1 MLGLSKGNDEYSY
14 LVLTLYLIIF
24 VLQGCIAIPTPDHG
38 GGPELKIGKEN
49 AEFIQLQKTTFEDI
63 ILEFGPPSFYIPES
77 RVLAY
82 SWREKEGYVLGV
94 HPMGVPI
101 AGSIPSPHLFL
112 IEIDEDYRVKRFEEL
127 EIDRD
132 VGLIDFA
139 RKWSTA
145 EQ

>member
-1 MLGLSKGNDEYSY
+1 MHGLIKGKYKYFN
-14 LVLTLYLIIF
+14 LFLNIQLIMF
-24 VLQGCIAIPTPDHG
+24 LLQGCIAIPTPDHG
-38 GGPELKIGKEN
+38 GGLDLKISKEQV
-49 AEFIQLQKTTFEDI
+49 AFIELQKTTFEDI

-82 SWREKEGYVLGV
+82 SWREKEGYFLGV

-132 VGLIDFA
+132 VGLKAFA

>member
-1 MLGLSKGNDEYSY
+1 MHGLIKVRNKCFF
-14 LVLTLYLIIF
+14 LFLCLQLILLL
-24 VLQGCIAIPTPDHG
+24 LQGCIAIPTPDHG
-38 GGPELKIGKEN
+38 GGPDLKIGKEQV
-49 AEFIQLQKTTFEDI
+49 AFIELQKTTFEDI
-63 ILEFGPPSFYIPES
+63 ILEFGPPSFFIPEN

-82 SWREKEGYVLGV
+82 SWEETEGYFVGV
-94 HPMGVPI
+94 HPMGVPV

-112 IEIDEDYRVKRFEEL
+112 IEIDEGYRVKRFEEL
-127 EIDRD
+127 EVDRD

>member
-1 MLGLSKGNDEYSY
+1 MHGLIKMGKKHFCLFLN
-14 LVLTLYLIIF
+14 LQLIIF
-24 VLQGCIAIPTPDHG
+24 LLQGCIAIPTPDHA

-49 AEFIQLQKTTFEDI
+49 AEFIHLQKTTFEDV

-82 SWREKEGYVLGV
+82 SWTEIEGYVLGV
-94 HPMGVPI
+94 HPMGVPF

-112 IEIDEDYRVKRFEEL
+112 IEFDENYLVKRFEEM

-132 VGLIDFA
+132 VDLKSFA
-139 RKWSTA
+139 SKWPTA
-145 EQ
+145 EE

>member
-1 MLGLSKGNDEYSY
+1 MHGLSKGRYSYFY
-14 LVLTLYLIIF
+14 LVLTLQLIIF

-49 AEFIQLQKTTFEDI
+49 TEFIQLQKTTFEDI
-63 ILEFGPPSFYIPES
+63 VLEFGPPSFYIPEN

-112 IEIDEDYRVKRFEEL
+112 IEVDDGYLVKRFEEM
-127 EIDRD
+127 EVDRD
-132 VGLIDFA
+132 VDLKSFA
-139 RKWSTA
+139 KEWGTA
-145 EQ
+145 KQ

>member
-1 MLGLSKGNDEYSY
+1 MHGLIKGENKYFS
-14 LVLTLYLIIF
+14 LFLKIQLIMF
-24 VLQGCIAIPTPDHG
+24 LLQGCIAIPTPDHG
-38 GGPELKIGKEN
+38 GGLDLKISKEQV
-49 AEFIQLQKTTFEDI
+49 AFIELQKTTFEDI
-63 ILEFGPPSFYIPES
+63 IVEFGPPSYYIPEN

-82 SWREKEGYVLGV
+82 SWRETEGYFFGV

-112 IEIDEDYRVKRFEEL
+112 IEIDEGYRVKRFEEL
-127 EIDRD
+127 EVDRD

>member
-1 MLGLSKGNDEYSY
+1 MHRLKKGKYKYFNLLLNIQLIMLL
-14 LVLTLYLIIF
+14 LH
-24 VLQGCIAIPTPDHG
+24 GCIAIPTPDHG
-38 GGPELKIGKEN
+38 GGADLKIGKTD
-49 AEFIQLQKTTFEDI
+49 AGFIEPQKTSFEDI
-63 ILEFGPPSFYIPES
+63 IVEFGPPSFYIPEN

-82 SWREKEGYVLGV
+82 SWKETEGYFLGV
-94 HPMGVPI
+94 HPMGIPV

-112 IEIDEDYRVKRFEEL
+112 IEIDEGYLVKRFEEL

-132 VGLIDFA
+132 VDLKAFA